1 MLYSPH
7 PVSYTH
13 LDDFRVIA
21 RSYRYPAP
29 GEDGHDYGLDG
40 LNANKRDLCINLK
53 DPKGQEAFG
62 KLLESANVFLT
73 NNRVQALKKLG
84 LDYETLHEKYPHLIH
99 ASILGYGEVGP
110 LKDKPGF
117 DYTAYFSRGGVALS
131 IMEKDTAPG
140 VPISGF
146 GDFYAGIALASGILA
161 ALYRQT
167 KTGEGERVTVSLLD
181 TAVYGISWMMGAM
194 EYGSVLPTSRKQTN
208 SATATT
214 YKTKDGRW
222 LQLAMLQY
230 DTCLLYT
237 SPFCIHLLIPKVSP

>member
-1 MLYSPH
+1 MAQLEGIRVVDLSTFIAGPSCGRILANYGAEVIKVEAPKG
-7 PVSYTH
+7 
-13 LDDFRVIA
+13 DDFRVIA
-21 RSYRYPAP
+21 RSYKYPAP

-62 KLLESANVFLT
+62 KLLASANVFLT

-140 VPISGF
+140 VPISG
-146 GDFYAGIALASGILA
+146 
-161 ALYRQT
+161 
-167 KTGEGERVTVSLLD
+167 
-181 TAVYGISWMMGAM
+181 
-194 EYGSVLPTSRKQTN
+194 
-208 SATATT
+208 
-214 YKTKDGRW
+214 
-222 LQLAMLQY
+222 
-230 DTCLLYT
+230 
-237 SPFCIHLLIPKVSP
+237 